1 MRIRALSFAASILL
15 ATVGLTSCGGA
26 GASNEAADV
35 RLPGTGASFP
45 FPIYSK
51 WFKAYSEAHQ
61 NVEIDYQ
68 STGSGSGVKSFIDK
82 TVDFGASDKAMTPAE
97 IKRAGGNVQLLPLT
111 AGNIVLIYN
120 MPGVKRLKLTRKA
133 YVGIFLGTI
142 KKWNDA
148 AIAKANP
155 EAKLPDSTI
164 NVVVRADSSGTTF
177 VFTQHLSTISKA
189 FAAKPGKND
198 MPAWSVGTRSKGN
211 EGVTAS
217 IQTTPNSIGY
227 VEYGYALIQKMPMAQ
242 LENKSGRF
250 IAASKKARYTPAL
263 RRHCITR
270 AYEGLFFHEQLLAR
284 SFPFLRR
291 NDRWRFHDTSFNPA
305 ALSRYPGAMVFLS
318 DCTKLTMAEPAI
330 SGVSSGPISFRNASS
345 VWPLRAAYA

>member
-1 MRIRALSFAASILL
+1 MRIRALNLAASVLL

-26 GASNEAADV
+26 GRSNEAAEI
-35 RLPGTGASFP
+35 RLQGSGASFP

-51 WFKAYSEAHQ
+51 WFKAYSGAHQ

-82 TVDFGASDKAMTPAE
+82 TVDFGASDKAMTAAE

-120 MPGVKRLKLTRKA
+120 VPGVKSLKLTREA
-133 YVGIFLGTI
+133 YTGIFLGTI

-177 VFTQHLSTISKA
+177 VFTQHLSKISKA

-217 IQTTPNSIGY
+217 VQTTPNSIGY
-227 VEYGYALIQKMPMAQ
+227 VEYGYALIQKIPMAQ
-242 LENKSGRF
+242 LENKSGRYIGASTASGQAA
-250 IAASKKARYTPAL
+250 IASATLPANLIAWVPDPPVKDAYPIVTFTWLLCYKHNPDPRKAEVLRNLAL
-263 RRHCITR
+263 YVLTDGQKESE
-270 AYEGLFFHEQLLAR
+270 ALGYLPL
-284 SFPFLRR
+284 
-291 NDRWRFHDTSFNPA
+291 PA
-305 ALSRYPGAMVFLS
+305 AVAV
-318 DCTKLTMAEPAI
+318 K
-330 SGVSSGPISFRNASS
+330 V
-345 VWPLRAAYA
+345 RAAVRNIQ